1 MSDRCLKFTES
12 LPDFVA
18 MQSKSHSPEMLLKI
32 RHVPSCISLLLAAF
46 ICHNVV
52 DRKYETVI
60 LPIYG
65 VSTPFHISTIKVF
78 IL

>member
-1 MSDRCLKFTES
+1 MC
-12 LPDFVA
+12 
-18 MQSKSHSPEMLLKI
+18 
-32 RHVPSCISLLLAAF
+32 
-46 ICHNVV
+46 V

-78 IL
+78 ICLGCTDSLVMEVVFEDQKYVVKF

>member
-1 MSDRCLKFTES
+1 M
-12 LPDFVA
+12 
-18 MQSKSHSPEMLLKI
+18 
-32 RHVPSCISLLLAAF
+32 
-46 ICHNVV
+46 ICYNVV

-78 IL
+78 IIVSSCDYFNGVVFDLQVIGHVYKPMFIGYC